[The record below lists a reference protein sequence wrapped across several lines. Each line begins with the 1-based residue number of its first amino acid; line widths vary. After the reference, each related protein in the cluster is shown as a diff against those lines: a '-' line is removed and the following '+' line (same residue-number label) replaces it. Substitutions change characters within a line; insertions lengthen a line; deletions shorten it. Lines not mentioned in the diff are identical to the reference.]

1 MQPTLSPIAILD
13 PDERF
18 VVRSRAE
25 VAAILRQLAADRSLI
40 SIGAHQTRDF
50 VLTTLLRVDTEADV
64 LILDGARE
72 SRFNRRLAEAAQ
84 LQAITDHRRVKVEF
98 LLGPALLIDF
108 EGAPALRAHLPATLI
123 RRERR
128 QFYRARV
135 PLSKPLGAKL
145 NVIGGRPETEVQM
158 RVLDISLGGIGLI
171 SDATQFSLRPGVV
184 VPDFQL
190 TLPEIGV
197 IASDLEVRSS
207 FSLTLG
213 NGARA
218 NRACCKFLTLS
229 TRHAMLIQRYIN
241 QLEAER
247 KRHT

>member
-1 MQPTLSPIAILD
+1 MQSILSSLAIQD

-18 VVRSRAE
+18 VMRSRVE
-25 VAAILRQLAADRSLI
+25 VAAILRQLAADHSLI
-40 SIGAHQTRDF
+40 SIGADPARDF
-50 VLTTLLRVDTEADV
+50 VLTTLLRVNAEADE

-72 SRFNRRLAEAAQ
+72 PSSNRRLAEAPQ
-84 LQAITDHRRVKVEF
+84 LLAITEHRRVKVEF

-108 EGAPALRAHLPATLI
+108 EGAPALRTHLPARLI

-135 PLSKPLGAKL
+135 PLSTPLAVKFH
-145 NVIGGRPETEVQM
+145 VIAERPETEVQM
-158 RVLDISLGGIGLI
+158 RVLDISLGGIGLV
-171 SDATQFSLRPGVV
+171 SHTTHFSLRPGVV
-184 VPDFQL
+184 IPDFKL
-190 TLPEIGV
+190 ALPDVGA
-197 IASDLEVRSS
+197 IASDLEVKSS
-207 FSLTLG
+207 FSMTLG
-213 NGARA
+213 SGARA

-229 TRHAMLIQRYIN
+229 ARHAALIQRYIN